1 MGVTIAKDRPVCYH
15 DRMQNRLPF
24 YTLLSA
30 VFCGVCVPPSVLFW
44 CQRGV
49 PPMPWDV
56 KALLCGVVL
65 MATLIVS
72 GLAQFFFTRETWSVR
87 RQNITLLLVVSYWYL
102 PFMALALF
110 GSFSEK
116 GSSAISVLSG
126 AILSGLIFCWPAVAA
141 IVARRFS
148 TARPGWSAFRY
159 LLAASVQ
166 LALLLYTF

>member
-1 MGVTIAKDRPVCYH
+1 MR
-15 DRMQNRLPF
+15 RRLPF

-44 CQRGV
+44 CQRSV

-65 MATLIVS
+65 VATLMVS

-87 RQNITLLLVVSYWYL
+87 RQNITLLLVVSYWHL
-102 PFMALALF
+102 LL

-116 GSSAISVLSG
+116 EGSALSVLSG
-126 AILSGLIFCWPAVAA
+126 ALLSGFLFCWPAVAA

-159 LLAASVQ
+159 LLAGGVQ
-166 LALLLYTF
+166 LALIIYTF

>member
-1 MGVTIAKDRPVCYH
+1 
-15 DRMQNRLPF
+15 MQSRLPF

-30 VFCGVCVPPSVLFW
+30 VFCGVCLPMSVMFW

-56 KALLCGVVL
+56 KAFFSGVVFV
-65 MATLIVS
+65 ATLIVS
-72 GLAQFFFTRETWSVR
+72 GLAQFLFTRETWSVS

-116 GSSAISVLSG
+116 ESSVLFVLSG
-126 AILSGLIFCWPAVAA
+126 AVLGGLVFCWPAVGA

-159 LLAASVQ
+159 LLAGGVQ
-166 LALLLYTF
+166 LALVLYAF

>member
-1 MGVTIAKDRPVCYH
+1 
-15 DRMQNRLPF
+15 MQNRLPF
-24 YTLLSA
+24 YTLLST
-30 VFCGVCVPPSVLFW
+30 VFCGVCVPMSVMFW
-44 CQRGV
+44 CQRGMPHV
-49 PPMPWDV
+49 PWDA
-56 KALLCGVVL
+56 KALLCSAVVV
-65 MATLIVS
+65 ATLIVS

-116 GSSAISVLSG
+116 ESSALSVLSG
-126 AILSGLIFCWPAVAA
+126 AVLGGLVFCWPAVGA

-159 LLAASVQ
+159 LLAGGVQ
-166 LALLLYTF
+166 LALILYAF

>member
-1 MGVTIAKDRPVCYH
+1 
-15 DRMQNRLPF
+15 MQSRLPF

-44 CQRGV
+44 CQRGMPHV
-49 PPMPWDV
+49 PWDA
-56 KALLCGVVL
+56 KALLCSAVVV
-65 MATLIVS
+65 ATLIVS
-72 GLAQFFFTRETWSVR
+72 GVAQFVFTRETWSVC

-102 PFMALALF
+102 PFMALALY

-116 GSSAISVLSG
+116 QSSALSVLSG
-126 AILSGLIFCWPAVAA
+126 AVLGGLVFCWPAVGA

-159 LLAASVQ
+159 LLAGVVQ
-166 LALLLYTF
+166 LALILYAF

>member
-1 MGVTIAKDRPVCYH
+1 MR
-15 DRMQNRLPF
+15 RRLPF

-30 VFCGVCVPPSVLFW
+30 VFCGVCVPPSVMFW
-44 CQRGV
+44 CQRDV

-65 MATLIVS
+65 VATLMVS
-72 GLAQFFFTRETWSVR
+72 GLAQFVFARETWSVL
-87 RQNITLLLVVSYWYL
+87 RQNITLLLLVSYWYL
-102 PFMALALF
+102 PLMALAMF

-116 GSSAISVLSG
+116 DGSALSVLSG
-126 AILSGLIFCWPAVAA
+126 ALLSGFLFCWPAVAA

-159 LLAASVQ
+159 LLAGGVQ
-166 LALLLYTF
+166 LALIIYTF

>member
-1 MGVTIAKDRPVCYH
+1 
-15 DRMQNRLPF
+15 MQNRLPF

-30 VFCGVCVPPSVLFW
+30 VFCGVCVPPSVMFW
-44 CQRGV
+44 CQRGMPHV
-49 PPMPWDV
+49 PWDA
-56 KALLCGVVL
+56 KALLCSAVVV
-65 MATLIVS
+65 ATLIVS
-72 GLAQFFFTRETWSVR
+72 GVAQFLFTRETWSVC

-116 GSSAISVLSG
+116 QSSALSVLSG
-126 AILSGLIFCWPAVAA
+126 AVLGGLVFCWPAVGA

-159 LLAASVQ
+159 LLAGGVQ
-166 LALLLYTF
+166 LALILYAF